1 MDGDL
6 IRFSWPFTMIL
17 YRSIFRISL
26 TAFLAIKRVVRTLEV
41 KGKQRIMPKT
51 TITKT
56 NQAQAPKRYAF
67 ITFTVN
73 FLGFL

>member
-1 MDGDL
+1 
-6 IRFSWPFTMIL
+6 
-17 YRSIFRISL
+17 
-26 TAFLAIKRVVRTLEV
+26 VVRTLEV

-67 ITFTVN
+67 ITFTAN
-73 FLGFL
+73 FLDFL